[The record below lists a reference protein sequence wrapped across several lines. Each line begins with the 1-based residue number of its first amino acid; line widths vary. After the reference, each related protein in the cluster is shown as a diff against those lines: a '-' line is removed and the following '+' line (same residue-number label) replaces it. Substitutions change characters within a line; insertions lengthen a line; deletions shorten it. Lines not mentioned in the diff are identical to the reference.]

1 MSEVDPCFLAWVY
14 LLERLEKGDEKKG
27 NNGPEGRD
35 LPLQDSEGS

>member
-27 NNGPEGRD
+27 DNRPEGRD
-35 LPLQDSEGS
+35 LPLQGSEGG